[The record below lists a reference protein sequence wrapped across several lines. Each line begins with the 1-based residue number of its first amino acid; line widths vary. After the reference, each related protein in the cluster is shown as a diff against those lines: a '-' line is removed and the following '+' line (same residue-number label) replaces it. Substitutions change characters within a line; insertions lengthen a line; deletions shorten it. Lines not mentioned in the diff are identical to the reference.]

1 MTRLAAFLRNGSGAA
16 AAEFALVLPIALLFF
31 FGIFDVGRYVWAMN
45 ELEKAVQ
52 MGTRYAV
59 ATRVVSKGLKEMDF
73 DCGGDGLTPGE
84 TICKDAL
91 GTVTC
96 TRSGCDT
103 CIKSALGDASCP
115 ANTDADTD
123 AFDDIVRRMQ
133 VVAPFISSDDVAI
146 KYSGSG
152 IGYFGDPATDDGGL
166 PLPDVSPVVT
176 VEVKS
181 LTLRLMLLLGGR
193 VRLPG
198 FSYSQT
204 LEDGDGVVAY

>member
-1 MTRLAAFLRNGSGAA
+1 VTRLAAFLRNGSGAA

-59 ATRVVSKGLKEMDF
+59 ATRMVPEGLGDKDF
-73 DCGGDGLTPGE
+73 VGIECGGVPLTPGA

-91 GTVTC
+91 GTITC
-96 TRSGCDT
+96 TMPGSAAPT
-103 CIKSALGDASCP
+103 CSCVGGQYCPDPAGDP
-115 ANTDADTD
+115 D
-123 AFDDIVRRMQ
+123 AFNAIVRRMQ
-133 VVAPFISSDDVAI
+133 VVAPFIDASDVAI

-152 IGYFGDPATDDGGL
+152 IGYAGDPL
-166 PLPDVSPVVT
+166 SDVSPVVT

-181 LTLRLMLLLGGR
+181 LTVRLMLLLGGR